1 MAREERRRGSPPLRI
16 GVDTEWADALEE
28 DEAAEEEESATAAER
43 RRPSRRPPRLA
54 VVQPTVHP
62 ATSPRPAEERA

>member
-28 DEAAEEEESATAAER
+28 DEAAEEEEPDDPPPGASHTLSDIR
-43 RRPSRRPPRLA
+43 RRMGAL
-54 VVQPTVHP
+54 
-62 ATSPRPAEERA
+62 RARARGAAAS